1 MGKCTSGGRQ
11 TICIKIG
18 KYFTILKNPLL
29 SISFCQ
35 ISIVQ
40 WTVLLYFLC
49 YITVNLNYNND
60 NDKAELHTAAGISI
74 RFPRVTK
81 ERQDKTWTTA
91 TSLEELRHLYNE
103 SKNNID
109 IKIETG
115 DDEDESKS
123 QSKKRKYSD
132 KKTESPSKVNLQ

>member
-1 MGKCTSGGRQ
+1 MIYLSLPNL
-11 TICIKIG
+11 
-18 KYFTILKNPLL
+18 YLSFTFQIVRGQCWPLAA
-29 SISFCQ
+29 Q
-35 ISIVQ
+35 ISTVQ

>member
-1 MGKCTSGGRQ
+1 M
-11 TICIKIG
+11 
-18 KYFTILKNPLL
+18 
-29 SISFCQ
+29 
-35 ISIVQ
+35 
-40 WTVLLYFLC
+40 
-49 YITVNLNYNND
+49 NYNND

-81 ERQDKTWTTA
+81 ERQDKTWATA

-132 KKTESPSKVNLQ
+132 KKTESPSKVNLQNSREFCFHYHNL